1 MLLDGQHMLLGGQQ
15 VLLGEQHKLLSQ
27 QHKNLFEGKRKYLVI
42 YFLFLPTYSYL
53 CNHEEYSNALDG
65 HAVRP
70 AADGLRQAGR

>member
-1 MLLDGQHMLLGGQQ
+1 MLLGEQHMLLGEQQ
-15 VLLGEQHKLLSQ
+15 VLPVEQHKLLGL
-27 QHKNLFEGKRKYLVI
+27 QHKNLFEGKRKYLGI

-70 AADGLRQAGR
+70 DADGLRQAGR